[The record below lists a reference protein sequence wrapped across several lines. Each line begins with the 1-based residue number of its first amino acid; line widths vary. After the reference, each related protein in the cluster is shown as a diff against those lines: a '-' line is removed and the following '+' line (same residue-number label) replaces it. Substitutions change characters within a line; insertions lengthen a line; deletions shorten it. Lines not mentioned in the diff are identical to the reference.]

1 MGADR
6 SITLTWS
13 AAPNATIYD
22 VQVFPSGTPAGQ
34 ECTATATFCATA
46 QLGTAFTFTVPAG
59 RSNYLWRV
67 RAGNALC
74 TPTYGAWAEGSFT
87 PVGALSGTMYL
98 DNTMTA
104 GMNLATGLCERTGT
118 NTAQSPG
125 TATVSA
131 TWSGAGSP
139 KSGPTSGSS
148 FSLPDVPNMPTLGL
162 TLSLDPT
169 TTWRCTCPSG
179 CTYGGIQSPQS
190 GIPYFV
196 TTAAGSWWQARGGLI
211 YAGNTSMYAIVSR
224 VPSTAGANAYLN
236 RRGTASLANSSGIC
250 ITGGG
255 DIDSTP
261 EMAHQYVRLR
271 EDTAQVRIIGSE
283 YKGPKENYTYF
294 YSLYSMGISPSSDF
308 SGSKPTSAPL
318 NGRAYYGTGSVSA
331 TSSWNVEDGESY
343 VIFVNGSLTISNTIT
358 VQRGGF
364 LAFIVSGDII
374 FSNTLGTGANNTI
387 PVVEGVF
394 IADRIIVQGGR
405 SGGDL
410 KFVGAG
416 TFVGWSSVLL
426 QRQYSVPLYNSS
438 YPTELFIHR
447 PDFVVNTPER
457 MKRPLQVWQEVN

>member
-1 MGADR
+1 
-6 SITLTWS
+6 
-13 AAPNATIYD
+13 
-22 VQVFPSGTPAGQ
+22 
-34 ECTATATFCATA
+34 
-46 QLGTAFTFTVPAG
+46 
-59 RSNYLWRV
+59 
-67 RAGNALC
+67 
-74 TPTYGAWAEGSFT
+74 
-87 PVGALSGTMYL
+87 MYL

-104 GMNLATGLCERTGT
+104 SMNLATGLCERTGT

-125 TATVSA
+125 TANVSA

-169 TTWRCTCPSG
+169 TAWRCTCPSG

-196 TTAAGSWWQARGGLI
+196 TTAAGSWWQAQGGLI

-224 VPSTAGANAYLN
+224 IPSTAGANAYLN

-261 EMAHQYVRLR
+261 EMAHQYVRMR

-318 NGRAYYGTGSVSA
+318 NGRAYY
-331 TSSWNVEDGESY
+331 SSGNVIINSDWVVNSGESL
-343 VIFVNGSLTISNTIT
+343 VIFVNGNLTIDGENDTPNIF
-358 VQRGGF
+358 VQDGGF
-364 LAFIVSGDII
+364 LAFIVSGNIT
-374 FSNTLGTGANNTI
+374 FSNTIGWSDLGETASN
-387 PVVEGVF
+387 VDGVYV
-394 IADRIIVQGGR
+394 ADRIIVQGGR

-426 QRQYSVPLYNSS
+426 QRQYSAPLNNSF